1 MKIFKSRIWRQ
12 EQFQDQI
19 HDTFISLGI
28 VFWDLINYDLH
39 VKFLYQTLLSK
50 DIFASLSEFFLL
62 GISRYIYYTHTHTQI
77 TKLEAKR
84 GGKIL
89 HCFVGKMENGEDT

>member
-62 GISRYIYYTHTHTQI
+62 GISRYIYYTHTHTDN
-77 TKLEAKR
+77 KA
-84 GGKIL
+84 GGQE
-89 HCFVGKMENGEDT
+89 GRENFALLCRKDGEW